1 MTTPSTLR
9 HSFQTRARLPR
20 RRPIRQVTSV
30 TAIAVFGVLTA
41 THAGNAP
48 VWTAFDDIGEALA
61 AIVATV
67 ACVARARRERR
78 ARETAT
84 DRGRE
89 WILWLLLAVG
99 AGAWAVGQVGWS
111 VYEVGLG
118 SAPPAVS
125 WLDVAFLAFPIL
137 VVAGLLTTVQT
148 PAGRLSQLRGAAEGL
163 FIAAGFFLLSW
174 SLIVGSVLATTGSS
188 TLLSQ
193 MVDLAYPALDAVA
206 LAAMLFVAL
215 RRKDDPPRGLGLLAL
230 GIACVALSDSSFW
243 YLSAV
248 NPSFPGVTPLDTGWV
263 AGFLL
268 IALAAL
274 SSGRRRVGPRRLSD
288 RRALLMAPVLPAALG
303 MLVML
308 ARWLSGASLGSEGA
322 LLTITATVVILA
334 IVLQAIVTYENRAL
348 TTDLERRVQER
359 TAELHGTERYYRALV
374 QHASDVVMVVDPDLR
389 IRYVSDSVHDIFGYR
404 PAELRGRDLSAFGRV
419 AAEALVETLDMA
431 ALAPGQITRVE
442 WLLDDV
448 TGRARNV
455 ESTVTNLLAD
465 PNVEAFVLNTRDET
479 DRVTLRDQLRHQAF
493 HDPLTGLSNRAL
505 LDDRASQAFARSLRT
520 GDSIAAIV
528 IDLDAFKL
536 VNDSLGH
543 QVGDALLRDVAQRL
557 QSVARPEDTVA
568 RIGGDEFLV
577 LVDAVG
583 SDEEALM
590 LGGRFHDA
598 LSPHF
603 DLDEIEHRVTASIGV
618 AVSSASKTSFEQ
630 LLSDADMAM
639 YSSKAGGKDTVQLF
653 QPSMH
658 KQVRERFRLQAD
670 LAKALERNEFWLLYQ
685 PEFDATGERLDGFEA
700 LVRWNHPAQ
709 GLVRPDRF
717 IPLAEES
724 GLIVPLGRW
733 VLVEALRQAAA
744 WENVGTGA
752 EPLNISV
759 NVSAVQLKA
768 PSLLAD
774 VKDALEQSQID
785 PARVVL
791 EITEHSLVEDPDTV
805 ISVLHALKELGVRLA
820 IDDFGTGYASLSYL
834 QSMPVDILKIDQAFV
849 KASDDGERGREL
861 LEAIVSIG
869 RSLSLLTI
877 AEGIEQSDQLATVR
891 EMGCDLVQGYLL
903 GRPLPIEEA
912 QRLIAEH
919 AAPSVVSH

>member
-1 MTTPSTLR
+1 MRRSRRPPQR
-9 HSFQTRARLPR
+9 IQERARLPR
-20 RRPIRQVTSV
+20 RWPIRQLTSV
-30 TAIAVFGVLTA
+30 AAIAAFGVLTVM
-41 THAGNAP
+41 HAGNAP

-61 AIVATV
+61 ASVATV

-78 ARETAT
+78 ARDTAT
-84 DRGRE
+84 DGGRA
-89 WILWLLLAVG
+89 WILWSLLAAG

-125 WLDVAFLAFPIL
+125 ALDVAFLAFPIL
-137 VVAGLLTTVQT
+137 VVAGLLTMVQT

-163 FIAAGFFLLSW
+163 FIAAGFLLLSW
-174 SLIVGSVLATTGSS
+174 SLIVGSVLAKTESS
-188 TLLSQ
+188 TLLKE
-193 MVDLAYPALDAVA
+193 MVNLAYPALDAVA
-206 LAAMLFVAL
+206 LAAMLFIAL

-248 NPSFPGVTPLDTGWV
+248 NPSFPGATALDTGWV

-274 SSGRRRVGPRRLSD
+274 SSGRRRVGRRRLSD

-303 MLVML
+303 TLVML
-308 ARWLSGASLGSEGA
+308 ARWLSGGSLGSEGA
-322 LLTITATVVILA
+322 LLTITAALVILA
-334 IVLQAIVTYENRAL
+334 IVLQTVVTYENHAL
-348 TTDLERRVQER
+348 TTDLEGRVQER
-359 TAELHGTERYYRALV
+359 TAELHATERYYRALV
-374 QHASDVVMVVDPDLR
+374 QHASDVVIVVDPDLG
-389 IRYVSDSVHDIFGYR
+389 IRYVSDSVHDVFGYR
-404 PAELRGRDLSAFGRV
+404 PTGLQGRDLSAFGRV
-419 AAEALVETLDMA
+419 AAETLAEALNMA
-431 ALAPGQITRVE
+431 VLAPGQITRVE
-442 WLLDDV
+442 WLLNDAA
-448 TGRARNV
+448 GRARHA

-465 PNVEAFVLNTRDET
+465 PHVEAFVLNTRDET
-479 DRVTLRDQLRHQAF
+479 DRIALQDQLRHQAF

-505 LDDRASQAFARSLRT
+505 LGDRASQAFARSLRT
-520 GDSIAAIV
+520 GNSVAAIV

-583 SDEEALM
+583 SDEEALT
-590 LGGRFHDA
+590 LAGRFYDA
-598 LSPHF
+598 LSSHF
-603 DLDEIEHRVTASIGV
+603 DLDEIEHRVTTSIGV
-618 AVSSASKTSFEQ
+618 AVGSASKTNFEQ

-639 YSSKAGGKDTVQLF
+639 YSIKASGKDAVQLF

-658 KQVRERFRLQAD
+658 KQARERFRLQAD
-670 LAKALERNEFWLLYQ
+670 LGKALERNEFWLLYQ
-685 PEFDATGERLDGFEA
+685 PEFGVTGERLDGFEA
-700 LVRWNHPAQ
+700 LIRWNHPIH

-724 GLIVPLGRW
+724 GMIVPLGRW
-733 VLVEALRQAAA
+733 VLLEALRQAVT
-744 WENVGTGA
+744 WEQVGAGA
-752 EPLNISV
+752 EPLSISV
-759 NVSAVQLKA
+759 NISAVQLNA

-774 VKDALEQSQID
+774 VKHALEQSQIR

-791 EITEHSLVEDPDTV
+791 EITEQSLVEDSHTV
-805 ISVLHALKELGVRLA
+805 IGVLHALKELGVRLA

-834 QSMPVDILKIDQAFV
+834 QSMPVDILKIDRTFV
-849 KASDDGERGREL
+849 KASDDGEHGREL
-861 LEAIVSIG
+861 LEAIVGIG

-877 AEGIEQSDQLATVR
+877 AEGVEEPDQLATVR
-891 EMGCDLVQGYLL
+891 DMGCDLAQGYLL

-912 QRLIAEH
+912 QSLIAEY
-919 AAPSVVSH
+919 ATASVVNH